1 MTMEKN
7 LIQSIVNDRA
17 VRQSLAR
24 KHNKMFFSIYFPHYI
39 TYELAPFHHEIFDI
53 LQDFKNKL
61 SCIVS
66 FRGSGKSTIITM
78 SYSIW
83 SILGDQKKKFVL
95 ILCRT
100 QAQAILHMSNL
111 KQELETNDLL
121 KSDLGPFREDRD
133 TQWAATS
140 LVFPSID
147 ARITI
152 ASLEQSVRGIRH
164 RQHRPDLIIL
174 DDIEDVTSV
183 KTYESRNKTF
193 DWFTR
198 EIIPLGDTKTRV
210 IIVGNLLHDDSLVMR
225 IKRKI
230 QNNEISGIYR
240 EYPLVTD
247 TDICLWPGKFPNSE
261 SLQVFKRS
269 IISDIA
275 WKREYLLQIINED
288 TQVIYPEWIQYYEEL
303 PQLKP
308 LHVFASI
315 DPAISQS
322 SQSDYT
328 AIVCVAVYEIQG
340 KMMYYILPNI
350 INSKLNFPDTLAT
363 IQALNISLRIYH
375 PKPTFIIEVVAYQ
388 RALFDMVKEFKI
400 NCEEFKV
407 ISDKFAR
414 LSTISHRVQDG
425 SVKFPRKGAEKLIM
439 QLVGFGSE
447 AHDDLVDA
455 FSMGIHRATHE
466 HPFLAILWG

>member
-1 MTMEKN
+1 MEKN
-7 LIQSIVNDRA
+7 LIQSIINDRT
-17 VRQSLAR
+17 VRQSIAR

-39 TYELAPFHHEIFDI
+39 TYELAPFHHEMFDI
-53 LQDFKNKL
+53 LQDPKNKL
-61 SCIVS
+61 ACIVS

-83 SILGDQKKKFVL
+83 SILGDQKKRFVL

-100 QAQAILHMSNL
+100 QAQALLHMSNL
-111 KQELETNDLL
+111 KQELETNELL

-198 EIIPLGDTKTRV
+198 EIIPLGDTHTRV

-230 QNNEISGIYR
+230 QDNEISGIYR
-240 EYPLVTD
+240 EYPLITEND
-247 TDICLWPGKFPNSE
+247 MCLWPGKFPTIE
-261 SLQVFKRS
+261 SLELFKRS

-275 WKREYLLQIINED
+275 WKREYLLQIVSED
-288 TQVIYPEWIQYYEEL
+288 TQIIQSEWIEYYEDL
-303 PQLKP
+303 PNGKP
-308 LHVFASI
+308 AHLFAAV

-322 SQSDYT
+322 AQSDYT
-328 AIVCVAVYEIQG
+328 AIVCIAVYEVRG
-340 KMMYYILPNI
+340 KLEYYILPNV
-350 INSKLNFPDTLAT
+350 INRKLNFPDTLAT
-363 IQALNISLRIYH
+363 IKALYSTLRTYH
-375 PKPTFIIEVVAYQ
+375 IKPIVIVEVVAYQ
-388 RALFDMVKEFKI
+388 RALLDMLNEYKI
-400 NCEEFKV
+400 QCEEFKV
-407 ISDKFAR
+407 ISDKYAR
-414 LSTISHRVQDG
+414 LSTISHKVQDG
-425 SVKFPRKGAEKLIM
+425 SVKFPRKGAEKLVM
-439 QLVGFGSE
+439 QLIGFGSE

-455 FSMGIHRATHE
+455 FSMGMHRAINE
-466 HPFLAILWG
+466 HPFLSILWG